1 MMNKK
6 RISTTDIAQI
16 GSLIA
21 LIEASKLLLLAFP
34 NIELTTFWLILFTL
48 YLGPKILIAIPA
60 FILIEGLLYGFGLW
74 WIMYLYVWPL
84 LVILVLIFKKYA
96 SIWFYVILSSVF
108 GLFFGL
114 FCSIPYFFIGLTD
127 GGISSGLSAAFTWWI
142 AGIQYD
148 IIHCIGN
155 FVSMLVLYHP
165 ITNVMKRFK

>member
-96 SIWFYVILSSVF
+96 SIWFYVIL
-108 GLFFGL
+108 LR
-114 FCSIPYFFIGLTD
+114 CSWPCMV
-127 GGISSGLSAAFTWWI
+127 SGQQETPFSGDSTFYWI
-142 AGIQYD
+142 RI
-148 IIHCIGN
+148 CC
-155 FVSMLVLYHP
+155 LVR
-165 ITNVMKRFK
+165 IA